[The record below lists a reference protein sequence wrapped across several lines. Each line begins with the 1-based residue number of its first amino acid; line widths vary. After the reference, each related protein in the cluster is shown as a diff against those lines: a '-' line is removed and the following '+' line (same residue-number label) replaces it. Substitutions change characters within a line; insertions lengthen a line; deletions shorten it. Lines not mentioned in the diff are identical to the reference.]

1 LVQRGLLW
9 CRIPKSARIERIAS
23 ANVKELAS
31 GGLTISNAE
40 TTVANISGEVLH
52 SKNAPE
58 SNAGLLGAEYLA
70 FDFATIDVG
79 GMTLYLRHPDSR

>member
-1 LVQRGLLW
+1 M
-9 CRIPKSARIERIAS
+9 
-23 ANVKELAS
+23 KELAS